1 MVSVDWGVVRAD
13 GLGRR
18 NFGLA
23 EVLEDGGGNWS
34 GEEEGDRIQ
43 ARGWLVPA
51 QGEKEGTSADEDEES
66 ADETHHSFGR
76 EDFAKFCGKGS
87 RDDSTENEA
96 CDQG

>member
-13 GLGRR
+13 WLGRR
-18 NFGLA
+18 NLGLA
-23 EVLEDGGGNWS
+23 EVPENGGGNWG
-34 GEEEGDRIQ
+34 GEKEGDRIQ
-43 ARGWLVPA
+43 ARGWLVST
-51 QGEKEGTSADEDEES
+51 QGEKEGSGTDEDEES

>member
-13 GLGRR
+13 GLGCR
-18 NFGLA
+18 NLGLA

-34 GEEEGDRIQ
+34 GEEEGDRSQ
-43 ARGWLVPA
+43 ARGWLASA
-51 QGEKEGTSADEDEES
+51 QGEKEGSGADEDEES